1 MDLQSSERYTVEDE
15 DRVLRWSHSLSSL
28 LDLDAVHAPGIL
40 FGLVSTVLRSYL
52 SRSVSRGIFLGA
64 IRTRRSMLP
73 RRCDHPVCTNVSS
86 DPPGIGGRPSGI
98 RFGLPTDGHRVDT
111 VLELV
116 GTKALNHNHN
126 HNGVQ

>member
-1 MDLQSSERYTVEDE
+1 MFGTLNRGRRGSCASVVPLVGFPVGSGCSARARHLVWSGIHCPS
-15 DRVLRWSHSLSSL
+15 RVSFTFGFTWHLS
-28 LDLDAVHAPGIL
+28 G
-40 FGLVSTVLRSYL
+40 T
-52 SRSVSRGIFLGA
+52 

-126 HNGVQ
+126 HNHNGVQ